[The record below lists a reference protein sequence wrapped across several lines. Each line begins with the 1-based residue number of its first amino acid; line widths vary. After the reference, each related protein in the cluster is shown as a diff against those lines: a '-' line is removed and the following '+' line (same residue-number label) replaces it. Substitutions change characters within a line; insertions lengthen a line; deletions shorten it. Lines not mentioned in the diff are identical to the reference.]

1 MRREMPENVKSLLE
15 NPNSLETLAIVAR
28 CKVLRRN
35 WNFFCLAEGAGGKAR
50 MKLKEIAAK
59 YKKFPSHVSRVVNE
73 VRERLSN
80 VQFLNIVSAAN
91 GPSNVNAYKKG
102 RFLTLKYVRV
112 VNAKPVSSVKRIFL
126 SRGSRWKSD
135 ARECIVIFEAE
146 GEWLRITGKSHLK
159 YSRRYGDR
167 ARGYADNYKI
177 LWCEKADSPEGM
189 SAGLLFSTFA
199 EGRRL
204 LVDYNGE
211 YWVEGRIE
219 KPPTGNQLIIHLERA
234 VIRPDYCKKAS
245 LMTKRQKKLD
255 RWRRDAERGG
265 TSEAEWLGRYYY
277 ILALKRG
284 AYERLRYG
292 IGTEDDN
299 ALLQK
304 ILKYTKIAVKGNQP
318 QSQVRLAMIYS
329 DGLAGARDKSKAR
342 SLLEAAAMSNGSYTA
357 VECVKMMK
365 EGKTLEYAIERKR
378 IEIE

>member
-59 YKKFPSHVSRVVNE
+59 YKKFPSHISRVVNE

-91 GPSNVNAYKKG
+91 GLSNVNAYKKG
-102 RFLTLKYVRV
+102 RFLALKYVRV

-126 SRGSRWKSD
+126 SRGSRWKSN
-135 ARECIVIFEAE
+135 ARECMVIFEAE

-159 YSRRYGDR
+159 YRRRDGDR

-189 SAGLLFSTFA
+189 SAGLLFSYFA
-199 EGRRL
+199 DGRRL

-211 YWVEGRIE
+211 YWVEAGIE
-219 KPPTGNQLIIHLERA
+219 KPPTGNRLIIHLERA
-234 VIRPDYCKKAS
+234 VIRPDDCKKAP
-245 LMTKRQKKLD
+245 LMTMSEKRLEGLC
-255 RWRRDAERGG
+255 RIAERG
-265 TSEAEWLGRYYY
+265 EAHIAERLGRHYYY
-277 ILALKRG
+277 LARKRG
-284 AYERLRYG
+284 AYERLRFG
-292 IGTEDDN
+292 IGTEEDN

-378 IEIE
+378 IAIE